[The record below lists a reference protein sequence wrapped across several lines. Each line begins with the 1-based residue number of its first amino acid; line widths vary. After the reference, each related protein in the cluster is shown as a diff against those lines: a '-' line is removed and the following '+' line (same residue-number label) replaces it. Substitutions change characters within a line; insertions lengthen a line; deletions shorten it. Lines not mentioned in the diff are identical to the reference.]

1 MKINLSTDFS
11 VDEKNLISP
20 YWNDGVWGP
29 TCDIEIY
36 SEVETDS
43 LDDRIVGIPKRH
55 IFVDIMNLIET
66 DNNGKIKWYMCCPKS
81 IDDKTLVS
89 CGEYDTFKDILR
101 AL

>member
-1 MKINLSTDFS
+1 MKIKLSTDLS

-20 YWNDGVWGP
+20 YWNDGVWSP

-36 SEVETDS
+36 SEIETDS

-55 IFVDIMNLIET
+55 IFVDIMDLVET
-66 DNNGKIKWYMCCPKS
+66 DHNGKAKWYMCCSKS
-81 IDDKTLVS
+81 MNDKTLVP
-89 CGEYDTFKDILR
+89 CGEYDTLENILR